1 MARFVSTGR
10 STEHGLKTL
19 IARAGAGEVIYF
31 VAVCDRIAQILRLQG
46 DPDSIDV
53 RRSKALAILANPARA
68 LALLTRHATTDPD
81 PEDLEPGTAPEHT
94 APDPDHDGEAPGSDQ
109 RSAADPTRPDRPDR
123 PGRLGQPD
131 AAGAAPCPACGRAGS
146 GAGLGAGVGAGVGAG
161 GIDPEKLRPRAV
173 LYVRISEQA
182 LRARAGVVNCE
193 SGIGVLTVPG
203 LRDLLGHHHVT
214 VRPVLDLRDQVPVD
228 AYEVPHQM
236 REALRLAR
244 PTSIYPWSRAETH
257 TADYDHTTA
266 YLPLHNGGPPGQ
278 TQIANL
284 GPITRLGHRV
294 KTHGTGWRH
303 HQPTP
308 GTYLWR
314 TPHGYWYR
322 VDNDGTHP
330 LGKNPDLS

>member
-1 MARFVSTGR
+1 MPPPTPTPTTPTPTTRTP
-10 STEHGLKTL
+10 TTPTPTTPTPHPHP
-19 IARAGAGEVIYF
+19 
-31 VAVCDRIAQILRLQG
+31 G
-46 DPDSIDV
+46 DAD
-53 RRSKALAILANPARA
+53 
-68 LALLTRHATTDPD
+68 
-81 PEDLEPGTAPEHT
+81 
-94 APDPDHDGEAPGSDQ
+94 PDPDHDGEAPGSDQ
-109 RSAADPTRPDRPDR
+109 RSAADPNRPDRPDR
-123 PGRLGQPD
+123 PGSPMPPARRPARP
-131 AAGAAPCPACGRAGS
+131 AAARARAPVS
-146 GAGLGAGVGAGVGAG
+146 GPVWGPVGAG

-193 SGIGVLTVPG
+193 SGIGVVTVPG
-203 LRDLLGHHHVT
+203 LRDLLGHHHLT

-308 GTYLWR
+308 GPTCGEHPTDTGSASTTTAPTPLAR
-314 TPHGYWYR
+314 TPTSTDRRLPGR
-322 VDNDGTHP
+322 PSKRAEPPPTP
-330 LGKNPDLS
+330 SPAPDTRADH